1 MNKGKALRSGNEDR
15 GKIKVVCIPLFSI
28 LLALGN
34 PVVDYFSLDTEGADF
49 EILKVIYIVILFF
62 RIDIDVL
69 AHVPKIIIIIW
80 HKI

>member
-1 MNKGKALRSGNEDR
+1 MLIVIVLGGLMNKGKALRSGNEDR

-49 EILKVIYIVILFF
+49 EIVKVILFPS
-62 RIDIDVL
+62 L
-69 AHVPKIIIIIW
+69 IIYTFLQD
-80 HKI
+80 